1 MIVHIVS
8 DNLRQICQIAFAFD
22 QEHKIITTYDELKD
36 FSNIVILMDEKSA
49 KENYSNSISLY
60 DFIPKKDTTYVI
72 GKNYPDTPLHKQIPE
87 KLKCDILYIPLEK
100 PVPLHAEIALGIIL
114 YKITN
119 QPLRI

>member
-8 DNLRQICQIAFAFD
+8 DNLRKICQLAFGFD

-49 KENYSNSISLY
+49 KEHYPHPISLH

-72 GKNYPDTPLHKQIPE
+72 GKNYPDTPLHQQIPE
-87 KLKCDILYIPLEK
+87 KLEYDVLYIPLKK
-100 PVPLHAEIALGIIL
+100 PVPLHAEVALAIVLYNII
-114 YKITN
+114 
-119 QPLRI
+119 